1 MIEIITASE
10 YSLLSDIDCTYE
22 FPEKDLSP
30 FEQCE
35 WLDEKIGIYA
45 PNYDLTIKTF
55 SPFILSYMTMMIEKY
70 DLTRSNLTVHLLR
83 RDISDSNKIM
93 DIDLLD
99 TGGRKGL
106 KVDNSVFLGFLYAIE
121 S

>member
-22 FPEKDLSP
+22 FPEKNLSP

-55 SPFILSYMTMMIEKY
+55 SPFILSYMTRMIEKY
-70 DLTRSNLTVHLLR
+70 DLTRSNLTVHHLR
-83 RDISDSNKIM
+83 RDIRDNNIV

-99 TGGRKGL
+99 IDRRKGL
-106 KVDNSVFLGFLYAIE
+106 KVDNSMFLGFLGAIE

>member
-22 FPEKDLSP
+22 FPEKNLSP

-35 WLDEKIGIYA
+35 WLDEKISIYA
-45 PNYDLTIKTF
+45 PSYDLTIKTF
-55 SPFILSYMTMMIEKY
+55 SPFILSYMTRMIEKY
-70 DLTRSNLTVHLLR
+70 DLTMNNLTVHHLR
-83 RDISDSNKIM
+83 RDIRDNKII

-99 TGGRKGL
+99 IGGKKGL
-106 KVDNSVFLGFLYAIE
+106 KVDNSMFLEFLDAIE
-121 S
+121 R

>member
-22 FPEKDLSP
+22 FPEKNLSP

-45 PNYDLTIKTF
+45 PSYDLTIKTF
-55 SPFILSYMTMMIEKY
+55 SPFILSYMTRMIEKY
-70 DLTRSNLTVHLLR
+70 DLTRSNLTVHHLR
-83 RDISDSNKIM
+83 RDIRDNKIV

-99 TGGRKGL
+99 IDRKKGL
-106 KVDNSVFLGFLYAIE
+106 KVDNSMFLGFLGAIE

>member
-22 FPEKDLSP
+22 FPEKNLSP

-55 SPFILSYMTMMIEKY
+55 SPFILSYMTRMIEKY
-70 DLTRSNLTVHLLR
+70 DLTKSNLTVHHLR
-83 RDISDSNKIM
+83 RDIRDRNKII

-99 TGGRKGL
+99 IGGRKGL
-106 KVDNSVFLGFLYAIE
+106 KVDNSMFLGFLGAIE

>member
-22 FPEKDLSP
+22 FPEKNLSP

-55 SPFILSYMTMMIEKY
+55 SPFILSYMTTMIEKY
-70 DLTRSNLTVHLLR
+70 DLTKSNLSVHLLR
-83 RDISDSNKIM
+83 RDVRDNKII

-99 TGGRKGL
+99 IGGRKGL
-106 KVDNSVFLGFLYAIE
+106 KVDNSVFLRFLYAIE